1 MTKKKI
7 MIETDI
13 EKKQRKQKKQ
23 TELDKAIKKEK
34 LELIGCNKP
43 QKSMSIFITNQKDRF
58 INKIDDNLEER
69 EYKVL
74 IKKGRTDIIQEKE
87 QEKLMRKMTKKERA
101 EKIKREI
108 EESKD
113 YNLYSWEDIWGLR
126 SDKLYDPKL
135 LCKSLLDSKAITKD
149 KYNQLLDDFKNYF
162 FEKMDPIQ
170 NKEEDM
176 LIIQKD
182 KNGDNIYSYV
192 QGKEQNHIIRQAYEY
207 NLCLSVKIRDIISDE
222 ESRTFSSFS
231 ERNMKGEFQKIIWAH
246 FSELEAFENGKLKQ
260 ISHLNNR
267 SIHSNLK
274 LYESIKEK
282 LYRYQITINIYKN
295 LHRIIQNFRERNTSI
310 SIDSKT
316 LYIYETYTTDANKLL
331 EQLKQIV
338 KEYKI
343 DIPNELVP
351 TIDSDKDDFCL
362 FIDHLNST
370 YSDTKVILHYNKP
383 KEVENFI
390 NNDDLYHEYIKFSHS
405 DISKNKFLEEFGSV
419 TVNEGVEVHN
429 TYLLDLSRELKDDNI
444 DPNIKYKLRVN
455 IKKVKER
462 GYNLPLILKY

>member
-207 NLCLSVKIRDIISDE
+207 NLCLSVQLRDIIIFWNSPFIFLSLKLLNVLD
-222 ESRTFSSFS
+222 SSS
-231 ERNMKGEFQKIIWAH
+231 LIISLSCTDKHKLYSYACRIIW
-246 FSELEAFENGKLKQ
+246 FCSFPCT
-260 ISHLNNR
+260 
-267 SIHSNLK
+267 
-274 LYESIKEK
+274 YEYILSPF
-282 LYRYQITINIYKN
+282 LSFWMINISSS
-295 LHRIIQNFRERNTSI
+295 LFWIGSI
-310 SIDSKT
+310 FSK
-316 LYIYETYTTDANKLL
+316 K
-331 EQLKQIV
+331 
-338 KEYKI
+338 
-343 DIPNELVP
+343 
-351 TIDSDKDDFCL
+351 
-362 FIDHLNST
+362 
-370 YSDTKVILHYNKP
+370 
-383 KEVENFI
+383 
-390 NNDDLYHEYIKFSHS
+390 
-405 DISKNKFLEEFGSV
+405 
-419 TVNEGVEVHN
+419 
-429 TYLLDLSRELKDDNI
+429 
-444 DPNIKYKLRVN
+444 
-455 IKKVKER
+455 
-462 GYNLPLILKY
+462 